1 MFNNLDS
8 VKGILITCF
17 YFLVLVCQAQKKTL
31 YEEVSFF
38 YHEEKYEECLKLEPS
53 LLAWA
58 AGRTDTLAANVF
70 SYLADAHL
78 KKGTV
83 EKAIAFFESEKTVR
97 EKLLPAGSIEYSNA
111 LFNLSYACLEANQ
124 YTRGKEVGK
133 QLLAFDRKIH
143 GVTGEEFI
151 QSLFHYVDILCAAG
165 DVNEAERELEIIGK
179 EVPEFSNENGQ
190 FLSKLADV
198 CSYSG
203 KYNKSERLFSA
214 ALELLRISDGEESE
228 IYNVT
233 LSNFATL
240 LMLQGKYGEAE
251 DHLMQVLEQS
261 KKAAW
266 YSDETYYATLNNLAM
281 TQQKL
286 GQYKASET
294 SFKTLVK
301 ADSATIGINH
311 PDFSITLANLGLLYI
326 DQERYMDAVRVLKRS
341 LDILNKNKDTN
352 SISYA
357 KDLNILAKA
366 YQRMGRFSDAIALL
380 EQSLKIFEKQFGKE
394 SPEYANGMFILGV
407 TYLNM
412 KSPKALPTLKTTLDL
427 RAKIVGKAHPSY
439 AECQEGI
446 AQYYWS
452 NKNRDE
458 SGKLYREVFDNYFGQ
473 IDAFFPV
480 LTEEEKSNFFYQK
493 IKPSFESFA
502 TYSVESPNNSNTLGQ
517 LYNYQLN
524 TKGLI
529 LAATEK
535 VRNSIMTSGDTALV
549 ALYEQWENS
558 KDVLTYYYSIHES
571 PTQIDSLLQE
581 SNRLEK
587 LLVRK
592 SETFARSAVRQRTDW
607 KSIQQKLKPGEAALE
622 CIRYRI
628 FQADSLIFSNQVGYA
643 FLLLTSETKEG
654 PQLIHFTNGKEL
666 ETRYLNYYR
675 NGIRLKIDDLYTYKN
690 YWELVQDKLVK
701 QNIRKVTFSPD
712 GVYNIINVNSIK
724 DPFTNKY
731 LLDEL
736 DVRVVTSTRTLVEET
751 KPRKNK
757 GSGYLFGYPNYNVV
771 NPEINQKRGPS
782 NATRSFRGGM
792 LRFLRDGR
800 GITLLPGTKVEVEQ
814 IAKNLTGHFDSVQVR
829 IEAQAVESAIKS
841 LNNPSLL
848 HIATHGY
855 FLDDDEGDI
864 SAAEVPNPLMLSG
877 LILAGAENF
886 IKTGSNPLQES
897 DDGILT
903 AYEAMNLNL
912 NEARLVVL
920 SACETGLGK
929 IYPGEG
935 VYGLQR
941 AFQVAGAEAVIMS
954 LWTVDDTATQ
964 LLMNNFYDQYVQT
977 DDLYQSF
984 RFAQQKLKE
993 KYPEPFYW
1001 GAFILVG
1008 TGQ

>member
-1 MFNNLDS
+1 
-8 VKGILITCF
+8 
-17 YFLVLVCQAQKKTL
+17 
-31 YEEVSFF
+31 
-38 YHEEKYEECLKLEPS
+38 
-53 LLAWA
+53 
-58 AGRTDTLAANVF
+58 
-70 SYLADAHL
+70 
-78 KKGTV
+78 
-83 EKAIAFFESEKTVR
+83 
-97 EKLLPAGSIEYSNA
+97 
-111 LFNLSYACLEANQ
+111 
-124 YTRGKEVGK
+124 
-133 QLLAFDRKIH
+133 
-143 GVTGEEFI
+143 
-151 QSLFHYVDILCAAG
+151 DILSAAG
-165 DVNEAERELEIIGK
+165 DVGEAESELEDFRK

-190 FLSKLADV
+190 LLSKLADV

-203 KYNKSERLFSA
+203 KYNKSERLFKS
-214 ALELLRISDGEESE
+214 ALELLSVSDGEDSE
-228 IYNVT
+228 IYNIT

-240 LMLQGKYGEAE
+240 LMLQGKYDKAE
-251 DHLMQVLEQS
+251 DYLTQVLEQS
-261 KKAAW
+261 KNSGW
-266 YSDETYYATLNNLAM
+266 RTDETYYATLNNLAM
-281 TQQKL
+281 VQQKL
-286 GQYKASET
+286 GQFKASEA
-294 SFKTLVK
+294 SFKTLAKV
-301 ADSATIGINH
+301 DSTTIGVNH
-311 PDFSITLANLGLLYI
+311 PDFSITLSNLGLLYI
-326 DQERYMDAVRVLKRS
+326 DQERYMDAVRVLKKS
-341 LDILNKNKDTN
+341 IDILKKNKETN

-357 KDLNILAKA
+357 KKLNNLAKA
-366 YQRMGRFSDAIALL
+366 YQRMGRYNDAIALL
-380 EQSLKIFEKQFGKE
+380 EQSIKIFEKHFGKE

-427 RAKIVGKAHPSY
+427 RAKIVGKSHPAH
-439 AECQEGI
+439 AECQEKI

-452 NKNRDE
+452 KKNKVE
-458 SGKLYREVFDNYFGQ
+458 SGKLYNSVFDNYFGQ

-502 TYSVESPNNSNTLGQ
+502 TYAVEAPLSTTTLGQ

-535 VRNSIMTSGDTALV
+535 VRNSIMTSGDTSLI
-549 ALYEQWENS
+549 ALYEKWENS
-558 KDVLTYYYSIHES
+558 KDVLTYYFSIHES
-571 PTQIDSLLQE
+571 PAQIDSLLNQ
-581 SNRLEK
+581 SNQLEK
-587 LLVRK
+587 LLVKK
-592 SETFARSAVRQRTDW
+592 SETFARSAVRQQVDW
-607 KSIQQKLKPGEAALE
+607 KTIQQKLKPGEAALE

-628 FQADSLIFSNQVGYA
+628 YDADSLKFSNDIGYV

-654 PQLIHFTNGKEL
+654 PQLIHFANGKEL

-675 NGIRLKIDDLYTYKN
+675 NGIRLKLDDLYTYKN
-690 YWELVQDKLVK
+690 YWELVQDQLVK
-701 QNIRKVTFSPD
+701 SNIKKVTFSPD

-731 LLDEL
+731 LLDQL
-736 DVRVVTSTRTLVEET
+736 DVRVVTSTRSLIEET
-751 KPRKNK
+751 STRKNK
-757 GSGYLFGYPNYNVV
+757 GSGYLFGYPHYNIA
-771 NPEINQKRGPS
+771 NPEALPKQRGGS
-782 NATRSFRGGM
+782 NTATRSFRGGM
-792 LRFLRDGR
+792 LRFLRDGK
-800 GITLLPGTKVEVEQ
+800 GITLLPGTKVEVEE

-829 IEAQAVESAIKS
+829 IEARAVESAVKA
-841 LNNPSLL
+841 LDNPSLL

-855 FLDDDEGDI
+855 FLDDDDSDI
-864 SAAEVPNPLMLSG
+864 SASEVPNPLMLSG

-886 IKTGSNPLQES
+886 IKTGSNPLQDS

-912 NEARLVVL
+912 NESRLVVL

-964 LLMNNFYDQYVQT
+964 LLMKNFYDQYVQT
-977 DDLYQSF
+977 NDLYQSF

-1008 TGQ
+1008 PGN